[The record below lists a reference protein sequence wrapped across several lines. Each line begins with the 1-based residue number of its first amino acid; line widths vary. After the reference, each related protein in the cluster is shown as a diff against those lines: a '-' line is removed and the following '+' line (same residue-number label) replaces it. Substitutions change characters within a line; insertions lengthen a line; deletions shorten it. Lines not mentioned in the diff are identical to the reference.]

1 MQRFL
6 YKMNTPQAVIILLT
20 IFLILNGL
28 LYYPFQN
35 AFGRN
40 PTSASSE
47 APASDT
53 EGKAAR
59 DSTPESGGAREAKP
73 ESGSAK
79 GENAEKG
86 RAEGENAEG
95 VTTEEASRG
104 AESGAGSAG
113 SGDGASVPTGT
124 GSGSAPVSVAAWCA
138 PEAIRGEPTAV
149 VLAASAGRWAT
160 VAAVQETSEPV
171 WRRIATVTEP
181 TWRWLAPRREDDTEA
196 PGAAPAGPSEAPVE
210 NVQETT
216 METMPE
222 TTMETMP
229 ETTVESTTGAA
240 SDVPQGPTVEEDTQY
255 TDGGSTSDAPQD
267 FPPSTASPG
276 ASEATSSGA
285 SEATSSMGGQ

>member
-6 YKMNTPQAVIILLT
+6 YKMNTPRAVIILLT
-20 IFLILNGL
+20 LFLIINGL

-47 APASDT
+47 VPASDT
-53 EGKAAR
+53 EGKATR
-59 DSTPESGGAREAKP
+59 DSTPEPGGARGAKP

-86 RAEGENAEG
+86 RAEGENTEG
-95 VTTEEASRG
+95 DTTEEASRS

-113 SGDGASVPTGT
+113 SGDGAGVPTGT
-124 GSGSAPVSVAAWCA
+124 GSQSAPVSVAAWCA

-160 VAAVQETSEPV
+160 VAAVQEISEPV
-171 WRRIATVTEP
+171 WQRIATVTEP
-181 TWRWLAPRREDDTEA
+181 TWRWLAPSREDDTEA

-210 NVQETT
+210 DVQ
-216 METMPE
+216 E

-229 ETTVESTTGAA
+229 ETTVESTTGTA

-255 TDGGSTSDAPQD
+255 TDGGSTSAAPQD
-267 FPPSTASPG
+267 IPSTASPG
-276 ASEATSSGA
+276 AGEATSSGA
-285 SEATSSMGGQ
+285 SEATSSAGGVTSSMGGQ

>member
-6 YKMNTPQAVIILLT
+6 YKMNTPRAVIILLT
-20 IFLILNGL
+20 VFLIINGL

-47 APASDT
+47 VSAPDT
-53 EGKAAR
+53 EGKAAG
-59 DSTPESGGAREAKP
+59 DSTPESGGAMGAKP

-86 RAEGENAEG
+86 RAEGENAAG
-95 VTTEEASRG
+95 DTTEEASRG
-104 AESGAGSAG
+104 AESGAGSAS
-113 SGDGASVPTGT
+113 SGDGAGVPTGT
-124 GSGSAPVSVAAWCA
+124 GSESAPVSVAAWCA

-160 VAAVQETSEPV
+160 VAAVQEISEPV
-171 WRRIATVTEP
+171 WQRIATVTEP
-181 TWRWLAPRREDDTEA
+181 TWRWLAPSREDDTEA

-210 NVQETT
+210 DVQETT

-222 TTMETMP
+222 TTI
-229 ETTVESTTGAA
+229 ESTTEAA
-240 SDVPQGPTVEEDTQY
+240 SDAPRDPTVEEDTQY
-255 TDGGSTSDAPQD
+255 TDGGSTSVAPQK
-267 FPPSTASPG
+267 FPSTASPG
-276 ASEATSSGA
+276 TGEATSSAGGV
-285 SEATSSMGGQ
+285 TSSMGGQ